1 MAPHHLRNLALGL
14 VALCCIAFAGYV
26 GLTIFQ
32 PGARDRIPIG
42 GPFSLVDHQGREVT
56 DATYKGRY
64 LYLYFGY
71 TFCPD
76 VCPTELF
83 DMTQALEAFAAEDPE
98 RAALVDPVF
107 ITVDPE
113 RDTPAVLRDYIANFH
128 PRLSALTGSEAQIKA
143 AVKAY
148 RGYVKKQPS
157 DDPEAY
163 LVDHTS
169 FIYLMGPDGYY
180 LTHFNVQDDP
190 ATMAARL
197 DEMVR

>member
-1 MAPHHLRNLALGL
+1 MSPQHLRNLALGL
-14 VALCCIAFAGYV
+14 VSLCCIAFAGYA
-26 GLTIFQ
+26 GYLIFQ
-32 PGARDRIPIG
+32 PEARDRIPIG
-42 GPFSLVDHQGREVT
+42 GPFNLIDTEGSTVT
-56 DATYKGRY
+56 EASYKDRY
-64 LYLYFGY
+64 LFLYFGY

-76 VCPTELF
+76 ICPTELF
-83 DMTQALEAFAAEDPE
+83 DMTQALEAFAENDPG

-107 ITVDPE
+107 ITVDPA
-113 RDTPAVLRDYIANFH
+113 RDTPEVLRDYVTHFH
-128 PRLSALTGSEAQIKA
+128 PRMAALSGSEEQIMA

-148 RGYVKKQPS
+148 RGYVQKQPS

-169 FIYLMGPDGYY
+169 YIYLMGPDGYY

-197 DEMVR
+197 DKLVQ